1 MTFVAQPYEQFADD
15 LLTALTGGMIREEHQ
30 FVGAEERYSL
40 ASPDAIPRT
49 VKVVGQ
55 RNDAV
60 TVFEGGI
67 DYDYQ
72 PDDGVIVWKSDG
84 GLPDNHAFFYVNYYV
99 QETRRRLTDRNP
111 GSVTATLAEAFAR
124 EFAVLHKQMEMI
136 YRSAFVDSATGA
148 SLDHVAALL
157 ALERKDAKF
166 AGGEALFKR
175 STPADGD
182 ITIPAGTL
190 ISTNEGQNFETS
202 DKRTLR
208 KGQLA
213 IVAPIRA
220 QAEGELGRVAAGL
233 IKNINRPI
241 FGIESVTNEGPTFFA
256 TEKETDEEL
265 RRRIK
270 GTLERA
276 GKSTSNALKFS
287 LIEEIPGINEGN
299 VQVTEDAEIPGK
311 VEVKFGLGSAVAPD
325 LVRRIEET
333 IFYSRAAGVRVTHNL
348 PTRTITA
355 RGKDTTR
362 AEVIEHFN
370 RRRESIELVHL
381 DQVALAQMP
390 EGILDLQI
398 EILLRLTEP
407 NLSVSQKE
415 NIEDE
420 VRAAAVAYVESL
432 PMGADLIYSKML
444 GRVVESEKVRDAFI
458 LIRPIG
464 ATNQVFKQNLATDGR
479 KASVQLQ
486 QVFVGLMEESIF
498 VSVLV
503 QLEIRPSPSNGS
515 EPQPA
520 DTGGPKVSQALQT
533 AVTSAIKKILDTA
546 GSSLTKTALR
556 DAIKAAIEND
566 GKSLQL
572 TQNNPVV
579 LNAEYEQSGQ
589 LLLDTDQVAV
599 AENQIFELRKVDIK
613 IPGALDG

>member
-67 DYDYQ
+67 DYDYE
-72 PDDGVIVWKSDG
+72 PNEGVIVWKNDG
-84 GLPDNHAFFYVNYYV
+84 GLPDDHAFFYVNYYV

-190 ISTNEGQNFETS
+190 ISTDDGQNFETS

-213 IVAPIRA
+213 IAAPIRA

-355 RGKDTTR
+355 RGEDTTR

-381 DQVALAQMP
+381 DQAALAQMP

-420 VRAAAVAYVESL
+420 ARAAAVAYVESL
-432 PMGADLIYSKML
+432 PMGADLIYSKMQ

-458 LIRPIG
+458 LIRPKG
-464 ATNQVFKQNLATDGR
+464 ANNQVFKQNLATDGR
-479 KASVQLQ
+479 KANVQLQ

-520 DTGGPKVSQALQT
+520 DTSGPKVSQALQS
-533 AVTSAIKKILDTA
+533 AVTSAIKKTLDTA
-546 GSSLTKTALR
+546 GSSLMKAALR

-579 LNAEYEQSGQ
+579 LNAEYEQSGR

-599 AENQIFELRKVDIK
+599 AENQVFELRKVDIK